1 MVEPFIYIS
10 NENKLSGAGNI
21 TRQEAALFSIKL
33 LDLNSLA
40 SINGIYKTGFL
51 DEAEI
56 AGSYLGAVALAK
68 GLDILRGDASNR
80 FYPASYLTR
89 AEAADMFIKI
99 LASNR

>member
-1 MVEPFIYIS
+1 M
-10 NENKLSGAGNI
+10 
-21 TRQEAALFSIKL
+21 
-33 LDLNSLA
+33 DLNSLA

-51 DEAEI
+51 DEAKI